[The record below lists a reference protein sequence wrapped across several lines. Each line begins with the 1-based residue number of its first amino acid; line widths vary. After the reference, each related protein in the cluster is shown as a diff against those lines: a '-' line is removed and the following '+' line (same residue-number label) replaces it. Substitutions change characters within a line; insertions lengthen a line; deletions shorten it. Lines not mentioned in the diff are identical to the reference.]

1 MIWHL
6 LYLLACAAMALS
18 IPGDVFASAGGF
30 LLIVGVVG
38 LWRYSWGL
46 VNFARAI
53 FYIYW
58 AYPRRKAAAE
68 QVYAASPHRA
78 HAFFLTTTFKIETAI
93 TTKVYRSIFLAA
105 SRSQGGATV
114 VASVVDSADE
124 RLIRCLH
131 AAAPAGVS
139 PVKLIIDRI
148 PGTGKRDALATSLR
162 TIAGQCPTKRDIVLF
177 VDGDSCVPEDV
188 VARTAPFF
196 AVEGTGALTTDE
208 ACEIPDNEL
217 FRDWYAL
224 RFTQRQMMMSAVALG
239 HRVLTLTGRMSVVRA
254 DLATQPD
261 FIASIEHDSIDHW
274 RLGTVKFLTGDDK
287 STWFWLLKNGYRM
300 AYLPDLQAV
309 SMETQPKRGF
319 RRFRVDADGP
329 LVRQHASDQ
338 RTRSEA
344 ISVQDRLV
352 HLVVDPG
359 STHFHVDNPGGSDQR
374 GHDGPSGRTDDSAG
388 LRRLGHVNSVSLLLA
403 VGDVRGAVSDQL
415 SLPRLFRPGLRGIG
429 EELCALPPRP
439 AEMDPTAHG
448 AAERSRL
455 AGAAPVPL
463 LRLPPRVGLQLA
475 CRLHTRS
482 GRFQSSRMSTAGGL
496 FQKEILMASTT
507 STGPTI
513 STDPGRS
520 NRTTEPVRDFAGV
533 DEHPVLRIPFTANLD
548 GRTYEGAGLSIVG
561 ASVKGLAAPHLGGQ
575 MRLATLQFHFEGYVL
590 SLLVSVRIEAASS
603 ELGMLSLRFLEPT
616 GAHLPQLRYL
626 LNAYVAGEVVEVD
639 GLLDASVR
647 RSDAARIQPKS
658 IDGSL
663 GRRLK
668 RLVGGA
674 VIALASALSWES
686 SASDCTNVSSSLMP
700 TVFRP

>member
-309 SMETQPKRGF
+309 SMETQPKPGF
-319 RRFRVDADGP
+319 VDSA
-329 LVRQHASDQ
+329 LTLMVRWFGNMLRTNGRALKLPPSKIGLFTWWSILDQ
-338 RTRSEA
+338 R
-344 ISVQDRLV
+344 ISMWTTLV
-352 HLVVDPG
+352 
-359 STHFHVDNPGGSDQR
+359 
-374 GHDGPSGRTDDSAG
+374 
-388 LRRLGHVNSVSLLLA
+388 
-403 VGDVRGAVSDQL
+403 
-415 SLPRLFRPGLRGIG
+415 
-429 EELCALPPRP
+429 
-439 AEMDPTAHG
+439 
-448 AAERSRL
+448 
-455 AGAAPVPL
+455 
-463 LRLPPRVGLQLA
+463 
-475 CRLHTRS
+475 
-482 GRFQSSRMSTAGGL
+482 
-496 FQKEILMASTT
+496 
-507 STGPTI
+507 GPT
-513 STDPGRS
+513 SA
-520 NRTTEPVRDFAGV
+520 VA
-533 DEHPVLRIPFTANLD
+533 TA
-548 GRTYEGAGLSIVG
+548 
-561 ASVKGLAAPHLGGQ
+561 
-575 MRLATLQFHFEGYVL
+575 
-590 SLLVSVRIEAASS
+590 LLV
-603 ELGMLSLRFLEPT
+603 EPMI
-616 GAHLPQLRYL
+616 LP
-626 LNAYVAGEVVEVD
+626 AYVAWVMLTRYLYCW
-639 GLLDASVR
+639 LLATFGGPFPISYPFLVYFGQVFG
-647 RSDAARIQPKS
+647 ALVKS
-658 IDGSL
+658 YVL
-663 GRRLK
+663 FRLD
-668 RLVGGA
+668 RQRWTRQHTALRGGA
-674 VIALASALSWES
+674 GWPARLRSLSSVYLHALAYSWLVVCILVLGGFNR
-686 SASDCTNVSSSLMP
+686 AV
-700 TVFRP
+700 